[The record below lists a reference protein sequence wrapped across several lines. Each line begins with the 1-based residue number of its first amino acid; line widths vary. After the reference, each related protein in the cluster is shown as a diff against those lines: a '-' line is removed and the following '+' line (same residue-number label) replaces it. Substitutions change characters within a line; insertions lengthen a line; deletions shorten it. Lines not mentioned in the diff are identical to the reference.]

1 MGRLEADAQAA
12 HTRMTPAQP
21 SLSLIVPAYNEAQRI
36 ESTVRAIV
44 AHLEPRF
51 SWFEII
57 VWADGDDG
65 TRERV
70 AGLASADPRISVG
83 GTPERRGKGRG
94 IREGVARSRGA
105 LVGFVDADYKTP
117 IEEMDLILPWFDR
130 GYDVV
135 IGSRAVGEATIE
147 VAQPR
152 YRQLGSAAFGLAMH
166 TIVGLPGIR
175 DTQCGFKFFRGPV
188 ARDLFRRQVIDGYMF
203 DVEVLYLAE
212 RAGHRIKEVGIRW
225 RDDGDSRLQLVS
237 GNWRNMLD
245 LFRIRLHSYGEASS
259 EEALA
264 AGD

>member
-1 MGRLEADAQAA
+1 MPPSPR
-12 HTRMTPAQP
+12 
-21 SLSLIVPAYNEAQRI
+21 SLSLIVPAYNEARTI

-44 AHLEPRF
+44 AHVAPRF
-51 SWFEII
+51 EQFEVI
-57 VWADGDDG
+57 VWADGNDG

-70 AGLASADPRISVG
+70 AALAAEEPRVSVG
-83 GTPERRGKGRG
+83 GTVERRGKGRG
-94 IREGVARSRGA
+94 IREGVARARGDI
-105 LVGFVDADYKTP
+105 VGFVDADYKTP
-117 IEEMDLILPWFDR
+117 IEEMDALMPWFAE
-130 GYDVV
+130 GFDVV
-135 IGSRAVGEATIE
+135 IGSRGLGESRIE

-152 YRQLGSAAFGLAMH
+152 YRRLGSAAFGLAMH

-188 ARDLFRRQVIDGYMF
+188 ARDLFRRQRIDGYMF
-203 DVEVLYLAE
+203 DVEVLYLAQ

-245 LFRIRLHSYGEASS
+245 LFRIRLQSYPEVSP

-264 AGD
+264 ATDPRV